1 MISQYEAGATWAYV
15 PPTVRRDVIAVGTQ
29 VAVMLEFVLVG
40 GIHVVRVT
48 VVTVGGAVVTI

>member
-1 MISQYEAGATWAYV
+1 MRQYEAGATWACV
-15 PPTVRRDVIAVGTQ
+15 PPTVRRDVMAVGTQ
-29 VAVMLEFVLVG
+29 VAVMLEFVLV